1 MMMSKTI
8 VLDGYRIHDIPTFYD
23 EVNRSFM
30 SGEDWKLGPSLDAL
44 DDMLYGGYGA
54 IRGNEPVQIFWKN
67 FEQNERDLGVE
78 ATRQHYRQKLNHP
91 DIFNVSVIKRKLD
104 ELENGTGKTYFE
116 IILEIISDHKNIELV
131 V

>member
-8 VLDGYRIHDIPTFYD
+8 VIDGYRIHDIPTFYD

>member
-1 MMMSKTI
+1 MIKTI

-23 EVNRSFM
+23 EVNRTFM
-30 SGEDWKLGPSLDAL
+30 KGEGWKLGASLDAL
-44 DDMLYGGYGA
+44 DDLLYGGYGV
-54 IRGNEPVQIFWKN
+54 IRGNEPVQIIWKN
-67 FEQNERDLGVE
+67 FEQNKEDLGVE
-78 ATRQHYRQKLNHP
+78 TTRLHYKQKLQYP
-91 DIFNVSVIKRKLD
+91 DIFNVSVIKRQLD